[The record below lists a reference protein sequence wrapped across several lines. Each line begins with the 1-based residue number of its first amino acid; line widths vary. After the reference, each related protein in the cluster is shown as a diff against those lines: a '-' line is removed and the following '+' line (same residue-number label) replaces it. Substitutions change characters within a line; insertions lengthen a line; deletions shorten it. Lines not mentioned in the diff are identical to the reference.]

1 MRTTTFEQ
9 AFLDAV
15 LAEYADIPSNEA
27 EIDFELSSAFIHQVD
42 RLTRNTQKKTW
53 HFVNTVLKRA
63 LLVAVITA
71 LLATTALAVSPV
83 REKLLKFFVHNEG
96 EYYSFSF
103 DPEQAET
110 APECIKTAY
119 FPTYIPDNYHFVS
132 GLACVAGVGAIYE
145 NAEEQIIFYTQD
157 VIPHD
162 PEHNTLDS
170 FNSEGVTIRRIF
182 IDDYEI
188 VRGEDAETIYYAW
201 TNHEY
206 LFTLICDKVIAE
218 EEIVKVFK
226 SVQVD
231 PNAVI
236 DGAE

>member
-1 MRTTTFEQ
+1 MRTTFEQ

-15 LAEYADIPSNEA
+15 LVEYADIPSNEA
-27 EIDFELSSAFIHQVD
+27 EIDFELSSAFIRKAEH
-42 RLTRNTQKKTW
+42 LTRYTQKKTW
-53 HFVNTVLKRA
+53 HFVNTGLKRA

-71 LLATTALAVSPV
+71 LLVTTALAVSPV
-83 REKLLKFFVHNEG
+83 RETLLKFFVHNEG

-103 DPEQAET
+103 DTEQAAT
-110 APECIKTAY
+110 APECIKTVY
-119 FPTYIPDNYHFVS
+119 FPTYIPDDYHFVS
-132 GLACVAGVGAIYE
+132 SLACVAGAGAIYE
-145 NAEEQIIFYTQD
+145 NAEEKVIFYSQD

-170 FNSEGVTIRRIF
+170 FNARGTTISRI
-182 IDDYEI
+182 IIGDYEI
-188 VRGEDAETIYYAW
+188 VRGEDDVAIYYVW

-218 EEIVKVFK
+218 EEIVKVFE

-231 PNAVI
+231 PNVVI